1 MEIRSTTDSTL
12 FYEKNS
18 LSFTELMQSLDFSEY
33 DKMGYLCLY
42 FVMLRKNLVFSS
54 ILMKFGD
61 MTSLN
66 SWNSHWNKFALL
78 FYVFHGPMRKMIR
91 RRNWFLFSNC
101 SNRCYM
107 QHNLTV
113 SVIYEYLFYS
123 GTIFQFL
130 WSNQKILEGKL
141 FSVFWFDHNQNCTDL
156 MKNYRIFLNFDE
168 MSNPLSSPFPLK
180 SEW

>member
-66 SWNSHWNKFALL
+66 SHWNKFAPL
-78 FYVFHGPMRKMIR
+78 FYVFHGPMRKMVR

-107 QHNLTV
+107 HHNLTV